1 MTYLPGSL
9 VALWFG
15 GLIFFAGRALNDTRL
30 ILNNLAPDA
39 KYWEAGA
46 EKNFG
51 VLGTRFRMQGTAID
65 PALLTDV
72 GRQHLKRAIR
82 NERIMFAWAVGGF
95 FLSTGCYSYFKAS
108 GLMP

>member
-1 MTYLPGSL
+1 MSYLPGTV

-15 GLIFFAGRALNDTRL
+15 GLIFFAGRSLNDTRL
-30 ILNNLAPDA
+30 ILNNLAHDA

-72 GRQHLKRAIR
+72 GREHLKRAIR
-82 NERIMFAWAVGGF
+82 NQRVMFAWGLGGF
-95 FLSTGCYSYFKAS
+95 ILSASCFSYFKAS
-108 GLMP
+108 GLTP